1 MQQELRDRIRDTYPE
16 ALFDHLYSDK
26 VFEANDKIITNYL
39 HGDEV
44 KIELMKD
51 IIGLVTLH
59 EIKIED
65 LAVEVAIRLKL
76 AAAEAKEIALIMLRE
91 IFYPIRDFFPGIED
105 AITNLGGEV
114 PKEEIKAFGEQLLK
128 REEDIEE
135 MQRQK
140 EAEEKERLS
149 DTIVTE
155 DIETLINAYPPAG
168 EMLVGSQKSITV
180 KGMEVEMKP
189 MIKYWISDY
198 KEKTGNYRH
207 TNLERVQYVCHDTN
221 TRSMNDEE
229 RRQLNLILKSVD
241 KEIKLP
247 YSTKKG
253 KIDFS
258 LVPEDK

>member
-1 MQQELRDRIRDTYPE
+1 MRQDLKDKIRTTLPE
-16 ALFDHLYSDK
+16 A
-26 VFEANDKIITNYL
+26 VFEHLFGEQTADANGEIIAL
-39 HGDEV
+39 LQGDEE
-44 KIELMKD
+44 KIDLAKD
-51 IIGLVTLH
+51 ILGLVALH

-76 AAAEAKEIALIMLRE
+76 PAATAKDIALIMLCE

-114 PKEEIKAFGEQLLK
+114 PKEEIKVFGEQMLK
-128 REEDIEE
+128 REEEIEE
-135 MQRQK
+135 LQRQK
-140 EAEEKERLS
+140 EEEETERLA
-149 DTIVTE
+149 DTIITE
-155 DIETLINAYPPAG
+155 DIETLIEHYPPVE
-168 EMLVGSQKSITV
+168 EMLIGSQKSITV
-180 KGMEVEMKP
+180 KGMDVEMKP
-189 MIKYWISDY
+189 MIKYWISDF

-229 RRQLNLILKSVD
+229 RRQLNLVLKSLD

-258 LVPEDK
+258 LVPEDE